1 MFHAV
6 HLHHLYYISDQD
18 LSMQKPF
25 KHHLLAILVCLSASP
40 HALAQINMAAEEAAI
55 RTARSVQTKAIADN
69 DLDTVVK
76 YWSPDITIRRAMGQ
90 PITGAVEA
98 RKVLEPTGSAAPAIV
113 YQREAISVQVS
124 SNWPLAY
131 EEGRWSG
138 HMGNAANAPIIG
150 GRYSAQWVKR
160 DGKWLI
166 RSEVFVALTCN
177 DNGCKFPALP

>member
-1 MFHAV
+1 VEIKLKKILIASLIF
-6 HLHHLYYISDQD
+6 LN
-18 LSMQKPF
+18 
-25 KHHLLAILVCLSASP
+25 LASSAW
-40 HALAQINMAAEEAAI
+40 AQINMAAEEAAI
-55 RTARSVQTKAIADN
+55 RTARVVQTKAIADN
-69 DLDTVVK
+69 DLDTVVR

-113 YQREAISVQVS
+113 YQREAIAIQVS

-166 RSEVFVALTCN
+166 RSEVFVALTCA
-177 DNGCKFPALP
+177 DNGCKFPSAP

>member
-1 MFHAV
+1 V
-6 HLHHLYYISDQD
+6 KVNLKKL
-18 LSMQKPF
+18 LSTSLILF
-25 KHHLLAILVCLSASP
+25 SLAPNVW
-40 HALAQINMAAEEAAI
+40 AQLNMAAEEAAI
-55 RTARSVQTKAIADN
+55 RTARVVQTKAIADN
-69 DLDTVVK
+69 DLDTVVR

-113 YQREAISVQVS
+113 YQREAIAIQVS

-166 RSEVFVALTCN
+166 RSEVFVALTCA
-177 DNGCKFPALP
+177 DNGCKFPSAP